1 MEEAGN
7 TLDLEGSRY
16 ILDDERVVLHHM
28 RILPLGDD
36 DGLRRERVMHRVQDA
51 ADLASVGID
60 VALRGLGGVATG
72 CTENMSMTA
81 WSVRMPPV
89 SKGLENPSWFTP
101 AGFTG
106 TGPSPMM

>member
-51 ADLASVGID
+51 ADLASVDID
-60 VALRGLGGVATG
+60 VALRGLGGGWQRAVPRT
-72 CTENMSMTA
+72 
-81 WSVRMPPV
+81 
-89 SKGLENPSWFTP
+89 
-101 AGFTG
+101 
-106 TGPSPMM
+106 